1 MTREEIIEQ
10 MTERHAN
17 AQNIFTGKA
26 LVGKDLQH
34 WQLLERQREYSTG
47 GENNVAI

>member
-1 MTREEIIEQ
+1 MTHEETIEQ
-10 MTERHAN
+10 MTKRHAN
-17 AQNIFTGKA
+17 AQNIFTGER
-26 LVGKDLQH
+26 LEGKDLKD